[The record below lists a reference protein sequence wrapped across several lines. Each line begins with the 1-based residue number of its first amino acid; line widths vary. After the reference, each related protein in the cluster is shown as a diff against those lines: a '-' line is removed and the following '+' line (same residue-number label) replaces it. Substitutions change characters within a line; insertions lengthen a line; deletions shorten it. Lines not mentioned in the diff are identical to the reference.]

1 MNIGRFVSFSKLEI
15 YYGGTNVYK
24 SLLKAIFKVK
34 LQKFP
39 KTSPVVESEAR
50 PQNLLFR
57 KV

>member
-24 SLLKAIFKVK
+24 SLLKALFKVK

-39 KTSPVVESEAR
+39 KTALVESEAR